1 MANKKRNKINQKHSK
16 KTISQTTK
24 TKQNNIKKN
33 TRTNTSNNTTKKHAN
48 TSPQKHNIQSKNQN
62 AKPTNNHNSSKNKTS
77 TSKKTTINSK
87 NNTKNKKTNAKNVNN
102 KNQPTRKYPTR
113 AAYRHAKKIKKI
125 KQVTFAFILFLSILV
140 FIYAL
145 LNIFDWN
152 KDNEETK
159 KITEDV
165 SDNAVERPAENA
177 VNVNPPE
184 DKSDD
189 YWDYIKMDMMSVDF
203 NELLKK
209 NFDTVG
215 WIKVNGT
222 NINYP
227 VVQTDNNDYYL
238 THAYDKTV
246 NDAGWIYADY
256 RNNMVNF
263 DKNTIIYGHGRLNNT
278 MFGSLKNITNS
289 SWYDNKDNYIIKFST
304 PTENTLWQVFSVYT
318 IPVESYYLQT
328 QFNSDEQYNEFLQT
342 LKSRSVKNFSAKVNS
357 NDKIITLS
365 TCKDVAGT
373 QRVVMHAKL
382 IKTEPR

>member
-1 MANKKRNKINQKHSK
+1 MANKKRKKNNQKHSK
-16 KTISQTTK
+16 KII
-24 TKQNNIKKN
+24 NNKN
-33 TRTNTSNNTTKKHAN
+33 TTTKKNNVKKKQTN
-48 TSPQKHNIQSKNQN
+48 TQTK
-62 AKPTNNHNSSKNKTS
+62 KPSNKTTNS
-77 TSKKTTINSK
+77 HNTQKSKSSVAKKKTT
-87 NNTKNKKTNAKNVNN
+87 NNKSNAKKTNN
-102 KNQPTRKYPTR
+102 KPVSNKKQPTRKYPTR
-113 AAYRHAKKIKKI
+113 AAYRRAKKIKKI

-159 KITEDV
+159 KITEDI
-165 SDNAVERPAENA
+165 SDNAVERPAKNA
-177 VNVNPPE
+177 INVNPPE

-209 NFDTVG
+209 NPDTVG

-238 THAYDKTV
+238 NHAYDKTT

-328 QFNSDEQYNEFLQT
+328 KFNTDEQYNEFLQT
-342 LKSRSVKNFSAKVNS
+342 LKNRSVKNFSAGVNS

-373 QRVVMHAKL
+373 KRVVMHAKL